1 MWNKSSFLFAQ
12 NILPRFLICWLCMVW
27 SSSANCNLLSIYG
40 IITDTTNPI
49 TNNVFFTLS
58 LLFANWS
65 WQCAIKLHFCCTK
78 HTSAVFDG
86 CGWFGCTSANPNT
99 LPRNKITNCTLN
111 TIKIII
117 LQSQIYFL
125 IIPRTVNWSWQ
136 FNAVGTVNSMDI
148 AWCVVSSQWQQ
159 KLFVQVFGRINWN
172 TTGVGCVINI
182 YYYNRGH
189 PKSGKVAVRKYT
201 GTFVL

>member
-1 MWNKSSFLFAQ
+1 MYQTYFFGFYLM
-12 NILPRFLICWLCMVW
+12 CWLCMVR
-27 SSSANCNLLSIYG
+27 SSSANRNTLSIYR

-49 TNNVFFTLS
+49 TNNVFFAP
-58 LLFANWS
+58 LFANWS

-125 IIPRTVNWSWQ
+125 MIPRTVNWSWQ
-136 FNAVGTVNSMDI
+136 FNAVGTVNSRHSLLCGFESM
-148 AWCVVSSQWQQ
+148 ATKTFCTSVRPH
-159 KLFVQVFGRINWN
+159 KLEYYGR
-172 TTGVGCVINI
+172 GMRDQ
-182 YYYNRGH
+182 Y
-189 PKSGKVAVRKYT
+189 
-201 GTFVL
+201 LLL